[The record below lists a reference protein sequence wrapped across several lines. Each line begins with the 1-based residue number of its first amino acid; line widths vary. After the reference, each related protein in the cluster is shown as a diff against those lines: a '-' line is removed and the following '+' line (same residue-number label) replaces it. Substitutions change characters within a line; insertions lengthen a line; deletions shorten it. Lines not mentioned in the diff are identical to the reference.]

1 MSGAVIAIVILVVV
15 ILLAVGG
22 YFLFKNS
29 KDKEEEE
36 EKKKPTTKTGN
47 VARGSDV
54 SDEVIDEEM
63 DETDPDLLALDPDAV
78 AATAAQGIIGQLPTE
93 TGVVANTQED
103 IANPP
108 TDPDVNCIGE
118 WGPWSECTK
127 ACEGGEKTRIYKI
140 STPASGNGDVCTNL
154 DGDTETVECNTDP
167 CPVDCV
173 GEFSGWSDCSQN
185 CGSGLRKRTYKY
197 IRPAEHGGKVC
208 EIDGQMVEEG
218 YEESEPCNTDPCPVA
233 CVGSFTEWSGCSK
246 TCGGGKRQRTYN
258 HTTRAAYGGAA
269 CPFADKVV
277 QEEACNTQPCPVP
290 CQGAWT
296 AWSDCPRSAQGYRS
310 RTYQISS
317 QAQYGG
323 ANCPIAHGTVEGEYC
338 GPGEYWQGVANHN
351 RGLNTVGGV
360 EIMGPKGGQAIPGE
374 LEFRAKWKQY
384 NRNCGTWS
392 NRSCTTGVQVFINDQ
407 QRVRATRSSKGG
419 GERGTA
425 WTRIKG
431 VKSGDIIKAREEGD
445 RTQDGALGW
454 KFHPYANGNYPSS
467 GVLEVPG

>member
-36 EKKKPTTKTGN
+36 KKKPTTKTGN
-47 VARGSDV
+47 VVTGSDV

-197 IRPAEHGGKVC
+197 TRPAEHGGKVC

-269 CPFADKVV
+269 CPFADKIV
-277 QEEACNTQPCPVP
+277 QEEACNTQPCPID
-290 CQGAWT
+290 CQGAWQ
-296 AWSDCPRSAQGYRS
+296 AWNGCSSDAQGFQ
-310 RTYQISS
+310 YQEYKVSV
-317 QAQYGG
+317 QANYGG
-323 ANCPIAHGTVEGEYC
+323 KACPEPDGKQNGQYCNMNNIYWMGIADDRRQVHEI
-338 GPGEYWQGVANHN
+338 
-351 RGLNTVGGV
+351 GGV
-360 EIMGPKGGQAIPGE
+360 QIPGIPGTPGA
-374 LEFRAKWKQY
+374 LEIRARWKH
-384 NRNCGTWS
+384 RGT
-392 NRSCTTGVQVFINDQ
+392 G
-407 QRVRATRSSKGG
+407 SKGYSG
-419 GERGTA
+419 FQMFLDDQRRAYAQHRRKTGADFGSV
-425 WTRIKG
+425 WTRIAATSGQVIK
-431 VKSGDIIKAREEGD
+431 VKEFGD
-445 RTQDGALGW
+445 RTNDGKFGW
-454 KFHPYANGNYPSS
+454 KWHPGAGGEGGDKAVDFNKGDY
-467 GVLEVPG
+467 